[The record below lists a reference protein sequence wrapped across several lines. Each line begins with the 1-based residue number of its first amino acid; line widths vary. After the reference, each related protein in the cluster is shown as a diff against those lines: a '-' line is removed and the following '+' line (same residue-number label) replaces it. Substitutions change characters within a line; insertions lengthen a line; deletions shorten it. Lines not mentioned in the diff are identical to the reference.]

1 MSDFAHVVD
10 PLIRSVLLGDV
21 SEDALCYA
29 LHETEMAFYKDQKD
43 EMIPFAVIE
52 AREQAVTDAVEWWN
66 EHGDSFQAVES
77 LKKYWSV

>member
-29 LHETEMAFYKDQKD
+29 LRQTEMAFAEDQNN
-43 EMIPFAVIE
+43 EMIPYAVLE

-66 EHGDSFQAVES
+66 IEGDAFQAVES
-77 LKKYWSV
+77 LKNYWSV